1 MGAVK
6 SHSSDMLLFVSGDGL
21 RRVRRDAGPEMG
33 RRIGML
39 AGAPSDPSMI
49 DPAGTEGQP
58 CGRTH
63 RVGSKGMV
71 PWKEAFSRVS
81 KKADTHK
88 GQN

>member
-1 MGAVK
+1 
-6 SHSSDMLLFVSGDGL
+6 
-21 RRVRRDAGPEMG
+21 
-33 RRIGML
+33 ML

-71 PWKEAFSRVS
+71 PRKEAFSRVS
-81 KKADTHK
+81 KKADTPTRARIEQARQH
-88 GQN
+88 NPPNRVVVL